1 MAEKEA
7 IFAAGCFWS
16 IEDTFRKMPGV
27 KDAISG
33 YTGGSTPNPTYQQVC
48 TGGTGHAE
56 AVRVIFDDDKV
67 DYRTLLNAFFEMHD
81 PTQVIRSPSTRRA
94 RHSPAVPTPQPRSST
109 ACPASAGTDA
119 ASRTASIPA
128 RYPYRG
134 CSSRSCPPR
143 NSSSV
148 SASRSMLVSATVL
161 SMAAA
166 FRAGNAG

>member
-56 AVRVIFDDDKV
+56 AVRVVFDDDKV

-81 PTQVIRSPSTRRA
+81 PTQVNRQGPDIGTQYRSGVFFKDDGQR
-94 RHSPAVPTPQPRSST
+94 
-109 ACPASAGTDA
+109 
-119 ASRTASIPA
+119 
-128 RYPYRG
+128 
-134 CSSRSCPPR
+134 
-143 NSSSV
+143 
-148 SASRSMLVSATVL
+148 
-161 SMAAA
+161 AAA
-166 FRAGNAG
+166 EAAIQDQSQVRGSIATEVTEASEFYPAEDYHQRYF

>member
-48 TGGTGHAE
+48 MGGTGHAE
-56 AVRVIFDDDKV
+56 AVRVVFDDDKV

-81 PTQVIRSPSTRRA
+81 PTQVNRQGPDIGTQYRSGVFFKDDGQR
-94 RHSPAVPTPQPRSST
+94 
-109 ACPASAGTDA
+109 
-119 ASRTASIPA
+119 
-128 RYPYRG
+128 
-134 CSSRSCPPR
+134 
-143 NSSSV
+143 
-148 SASRSMLVSATVL
+148 
-161 SMAAA
+161 AAA
-166 FRAGNAG
+166 EAA

>member
-81 PTQVIRSPSTRRA
+81 PTQVNRQGPDIGTQYRSGVFFKDEGQR
-94 RHSPAVPTPQPRSST
+94 
-109 ACPASAGTDA
+109 
-119 ASRTASIPA
+119 
-128 RYPYRG
+128 
-134 CSSRSCPPR
+134 
-143 NSSSV
+143 
-148 SASRSMLVSATVL
+148 
-161 SMAAA
+161 AAA
-166 FRAGNAG
+166 EEAIQGQAQARGSIATEVTEASEFYPAEDYHQRYFEKRGFSH

>member
-56 AVRVIFDDDKV
+56 AVRVVFDDDKV

-81 PTQVIRSPSTRRA
+81 PTQVNRQGPDIGTQYRSAIFT
-94 RHSPAVPTPQPRSST
+94 ST
-109 ACPASAGTDA
+109 AAQLDA
-119 ASRTASIPA
+119 AVGTHRPPSAVSGPGCRDSR
-128 RYPYRG
+128 
-134 CSSRSCPPR
+134 
-143 NSSSV
+143 
-148 SASRSMLVSATVL
+148 
-161 SMAAA
+161 
-166 FRAGNAG
+166 